1 MALHCIS
8 AGSGVF
14 GAGEHF
20 WTFHPKGQGVVAK
33 LNAALATKQP
43 TDNPITGQ
51 IEWLAGYRA
60 VAFGASY
67 PVASELDWGLHLLA
81 IYFRS
86 GAGQPEVGPGQP
98 EVGPGLLEVLR
109 NDSKERSRVYMR
121 AMEPRLLYGGKLTEY
136 TKRVYSLA
144 KAFQPLDQSV
154 PFPDNCKLGE
164 LLDNGNMLGPDGKP
178 IKPSKHSAPIP
189 FPSHCSCIKPIKV
202 DELINK
208 RRDEEDVMIGE
219 LMGAI
224 GLSSS
229 IVVDA
234 RKRAILDVANRLKT
248 DSHLSNLT
256 SVLPPS
262 ASLTDAVYQP
272 EVLMG

>member
-8 AGSGVF
+8 AGSGIF
-14 GAGEHF
+14 GAGESF
-20 WTFHPKGQGVVAK
+20 WTFHPDGLGVVAK
-33 LNAALATKQP
+33 LNKALASKQP
-43 TDNPITGQ
+43 TDNPIIGQ

-60 VAFGASY
+60 VAFGESY

-81 IYFRS
+81 IYVHS
-86 GAGQPEVGPGQP
+86 GAEQPDVGAG
-98 EVGPGLLEVLR
+98 GTGGSGLLEILR
-109 NDSKERSRVYMR
+109 NDSKERSRVYIK
-121 AMEPRLLYGGKLTEY
+121 ALEPKLLYGGKLTEY

-144 KAFQPLDQSV
+144 KAFQPLDPTA
-154 PFPDNCKLGE
+154 PFPDNCKLGD
-164 LLDNGNMLGPDGKP
+164 LLESGHMCGPDSKP

-189 FPSHCSCIKPIKV
+189 FPSHCSSIKPTKV
-202 DELINK
+202 DELIKK
-208 RRDEEDVMIGE
+208 RRDKEDAMIAE
-219 LMGAI
+219 LMGTI

-234 RKRAILDVANRLKT
+234 RKRAILEVANRLKT

-256 SVLPPS
+256 SVLSPS
-262 ASLTDAVYQP
+262 ASLPSAVYQP